1 MYGLKNL
8 FRKES
13 ALKDLTFLRVKKISV
28 ARDIFLKE
36 DLRSDMPYT
45 LEIEHHSP
53 GEVTLP

>member
-13 ALKDLTFLRVKKISV
+13 ALKDLAFLRVKKISV

-36 DLRSDMPYT
+36 DLRSEMRYT
-45 LEIEHHSP
+45 LEIEHPSP
-53 GEVTLP
+53 GELTLP